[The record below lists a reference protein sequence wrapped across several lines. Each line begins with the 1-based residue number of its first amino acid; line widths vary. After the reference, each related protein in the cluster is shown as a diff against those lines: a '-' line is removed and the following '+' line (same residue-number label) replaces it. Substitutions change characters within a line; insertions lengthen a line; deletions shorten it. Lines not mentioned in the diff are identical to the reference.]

1 MNKFKFFFTSIV
13 PFFIES
19 SIFLKICIITCLI
32 LLIIILINFFSFY
45 FARERNEI
53 GISIKYEKY
62 TPEKH
67 QILLPSLFDMDKLAE
82 IDKKGLL
89 IIEVKNNT
97 NHKMLEDIKL
107 RIKSKFLIYDVTQL
121 YDEED
126 KSNQLINYGKFKK
139 TEGGMIGIVT
149 SGADLKIDSLRPPP
163 ENKVLFYI
171 LVEKI
176 VGTQKDA
183 LDKAISFEGWYKSS
197 VDGKS
202 NDKKFQRLVNVSG
215 L

>member
-139 TEGGMIGIVT
+139 TEGGMIGIRIT
-149 SGADLKIDSLRPPP
+149 GSRITGSRITGSDLEMRKGL
-163 ENKVLFYI
+163 
-171 LVEKI
+171 
-176 VGTQKDA
+176 T
-183 LDKAISFEGWYKSS
+183 ISRRGIRMS
-197 VDGKS
+197 VWQDLTDC
-202 NDKKFQRLVNVSG
+202 N
-215 L
+215 